1 VVTKAIALRHTD
13 VRPTDVRQT
22 LYPLRAVDR
31 VCDIIDLLAEHP
43 SGITLSNL
51 AATVGLPKSSAF
63 RYLAALEARGYVI
76 RSDDGTGY
84 RLGSPVDG
92 AQPIGPGRLERLVTL
107 AKPLMAR
114 LTSSDIPVCMLAGRD
129 GIGIR
134 YLWITTTLTADP
146 RVPKLGDRG
155 MLHTTAV
162 GKAIA
167 SQLADETVLTLV
179 NTAGMPQSTPSTLGS
194 PTGLLRE
201 LHRIRGEGFAMSEN
215 ERHSDVRGV
224 AVPIGGETIALGV
237 AARGDQL
244 TQDRVAGAVR
254 QLRRAAVVLARE
266 FRG

>member
-1 VVTKAIALRHTD
+1 
-13 VRPTDVRQT
+13 
-22 LYPLRAVDR
+22 
-31 VCDIIDLLAEHP
+31 
-43 SGITLSNL
+43 
-51 AATVGLPKSSAF
+51 
-63 RYLAALEARGYVI
+63 
-76 RSDDGTGY
+76 
-84 RLGSPVDG
+84 
-92 AQPIGPGRLERLVTL
+92 
-107 AKPLMAR
+107 
-114 LTSSDIPVCMLAGRD
+114 MLAGRD

-146 RVPKLGDRG
+146 RVPKPGDRG

>member
-1 VVTKAIALRHTD
+1 MVTKAIAIRHTD

-92 AQPIGPGRLERLVTL
+92 AQPIGPGRLERLVTF

-114 LTSSDIPVCMLAGRD
+114 LTSSDIPVCMLAANRRV
-129 GIGIR
+129 GIR
-134 YLWITTTLTADP
+134 YLWVTTTLT
-146 RVPKLGDRG
+146 G
-155 MLHTTAV
+155 
-162 GKAIA
+162 
-167 SQLADETVLTLV
+167 
-179 NTAGMPQSTPSTLGS
+179 
-194 PTGLLRE
+194 
-201 LHRIRGEGFAMSEN
+201 
-215 ERHSDVRGV
+215 
-224 AVPIGGETIALGV
+224 
-237 AARGDQL
+237 
-244 TQDRVAGAVR
+244 
-254 QLRRAAVVLARE
+254 
-266 FRG
+266 